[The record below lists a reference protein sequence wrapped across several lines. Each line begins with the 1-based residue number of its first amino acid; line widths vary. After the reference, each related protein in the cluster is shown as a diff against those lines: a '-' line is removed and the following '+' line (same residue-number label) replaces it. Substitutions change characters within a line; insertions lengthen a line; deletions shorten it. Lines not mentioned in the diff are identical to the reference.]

1 MSEIRRLSI
10 FHTLSDE
17 SRRLLDGGAITMRV
31 PERRIFIKKGEH
43 VSGAYFVLNGRLRV
57 FTSLANGKEATLYF
71 VKPGETCVLALN
83 SLFNGLLYPAWVE
96 ADAPTAAAIIPGRI
110 FRALFET
117 ERAIRDLALGAMAT
131 LALRLMDELDQAHTC
146 TLEQRL
152 VNFLLVRASGKERAV
167 RQTQQQIA
175 DHLGTSREVIAR
187 VIGRIAARGY
197 IVSGRKVITILK
209 PAMLARLGT

>member
-17 SRRLLDGGAITMRV
+17 SRRLLDGSAITMRV
-31 PERRIFIKKGEH
+31 PERRILIKKGEQ

-71 VKPGETCVLALN
+71 VNPGETCVLALN

-117 ERAIRDLALGAMAT
+117 ERAIRDLALSAMAT
-131 LALRLMDELDQAHTC
+131 LAFRLMDELDQAHTC

-209 PAMLARLGT
+209 PVMLAKLGT

>member
-71 VKPGETCVLALN
+71 VNPGETCVLALN

-117 ERAIRDLALGAMAT
+117 ERAIRDLALSAMAT
-131 LALRLMDELDQAHTC
+131 LAFRLMDELDQAHTC

>member
-117 ERAIRDLALGAMAT
+117 ERA
-131 LALRLMDELDQAHTC
+131 
-146 TLEQRL
+146 
-152 VNFLLVRASGKERAV
+152 
-167 RQTQQQIA
+167 
-175 DHLGTSREVIAR
+175 
-187 VIGRIAARGY
+187 
-197 IVSGRKVITILK
+197 
-209 PAMLARLGT
+209 

>member
-209 PAMLARLGT
+209 PAMLAKLGT